1 MYRRWCQSHGETK
14 RIGIWD
20 VANITVDNK
29 TLTVNRDVPAAVNIG
44 TLALISARQRHDMAD
59 VDGDGDV
66 DLSLWTYGTY
76 WSNGRQTVGKP
87 NARKD
92 NGIGTPMSLSELCG
106 AVDDSFE
113 VPYYYLPGMR
123 HHRILKE
130 AISEMG
136 TPEDSVLV
144 PGSVVVDVH

>member
-20 VANITVDNK
+20 VANITVGDK

-59 VDGDGDV
+59 VDGDV

-106 AVDDSFE
+106 AVHDSFE

-136 TPEDSVLV
+136 TPDCVLV
-144 PGSVVVDVH
+144 PGSVGDMH